1 MVYAFVSKNMYSFHI
16 ISKNNLLVKISI
28 LNKFFDQN
36 FKLFNRDIICRIL
49 IKADVLDHS
58 QLFIDCNFMRVS
70 ENIIALQ
77 STKQYTNVQQCGFF
91 FVSCR
96 QRQEYTSTVGLNCLL
111 GFKHINIPDTIR
123 LQPCISFHNQRLK
136 QTDHSK

>member
-1 MVYAFVSKNMYSFHI
+1 MMRKNMSTNFFFLNGICVCFQKYVFFSYYI
-16 ISKNNLLVKISI
+16 KNNLLVKISI

-77 STKQYTNVQQCGFF
+77 STKQYTNVAAMCFF
-91 FVSCR
+91 FRVMPTATGIHVNR
-96 QRQEYTSTVGLNCLL
+96 R
-111 GFKHINIPDTIR
+111 FKLFTWI
-123 LQPCISFHNQRLK
+123 
-136 QTDHSK
+136 